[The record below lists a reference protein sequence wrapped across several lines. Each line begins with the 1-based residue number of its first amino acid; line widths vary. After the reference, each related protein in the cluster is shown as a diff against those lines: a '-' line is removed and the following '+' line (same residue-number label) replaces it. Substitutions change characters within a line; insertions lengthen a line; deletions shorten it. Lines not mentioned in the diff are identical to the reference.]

1 MQYSNILFYYVTKY
15 KKKQLINIS
24 MESSISTD
32 QVNCLVLIRS
42 YSVHL
47 DNNDIFINN
56 RFLWNPKVIFF
67 DQDILECNN
76 DHDVVNI

>member
-1 MQYSNILFYYVTKY
+1 
-15 KKKQLINIS
+15 

-32 QVNCLVLIRS
+32 QVNCLVLS